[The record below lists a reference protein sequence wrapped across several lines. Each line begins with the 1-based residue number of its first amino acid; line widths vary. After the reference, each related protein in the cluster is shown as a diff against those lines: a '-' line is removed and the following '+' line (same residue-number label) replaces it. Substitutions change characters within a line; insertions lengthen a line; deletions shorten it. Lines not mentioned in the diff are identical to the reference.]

1 MKIGLIGAGRLG
13 ICLALLMENAG
24 YDVLVSDIREDY
36 VDNLNKKIIKTA
48 EPHVTEHL
56 REATNLEA
64 TTDNKRVI
72 RECDIIFTLVATPS
86 LDSGDYDVT
95 AVWNVV
101 RDFQT
106 VSNVEGKTLIVGCT
120 TNPGDCQRF
129 QEQLTSYGVSVVYN
143 PEFIAQGSII
153 KDLTHAD
160 MVLLG
165 GNNDEVLEVLS
176 EMYKKI
182 QVIKPRISRM
192 STTAAEVVKLAV
204 NCYLTTKISYANML
218 GEVMSLAGMDDE
230 IETVLGAIG
239 SDSRVGSKYLRYGY
253 GFGGPCLPR
262 DNRSFAAFAKKLG
275 LTYNLGQTTDDFNRE
290 HAIFLKNYFI
300 NKNVDKLPYYFTYIS
315 YKKGTDILTES
326 QQYRLCRDLLGAG
339 YSVYVDDIDAIID
352 QVKDLLTKQY
362 GDKIKFGKPPENIK
376 TFAIN
381 L

>member
-1 MKIGLIGAGRLG
+1 LK
-13 ICLALLMENAG
+13 
-24 YDVLVSDIREDY
+24 
-36 VDNLNKKIIKTA
+36 
-48 EPHVTEHL
+48 
-56 REATNLEA
+56 EAINLEA

-95 AVWNVV
+95 AVWNVI

-106 VSNVEGKTLIVGCT
+106 SSNVEGKTLIVGCT

-129 QEQLTSYGVSVVYN
+129 QDQLTSYGVSVVYN

-153 KDLTHAD
+153 RDLTHAD

-165 GNNDEVLEVLS
+165 GNNEEVLEILS

-182 QVIKPRISRM
+182 QVTKPRISRM

-230 IETVLGAIG
+230 IEIVLNAIG
-239 SDSRVGSKYLRYGY
+239 ADSRVGSKYLRYGY

-275 LTYNLGQTTDDFNRE
+275 LTYNLGQTTDDFNRQ
-290 HAIFLKNYFI
+290 HAAFLKNYFI
-300 NKNVDKLPYYFTYIS
+300 DKNVDKLPYYFTYIS

-326 QQYRLCRDLLGAG
+326 QQYRLCIDLLGSG
-339 YSVYVDDIDAIID
+339 YTVYVDDINAIID
-352 QVKDLLTKQY
+352 QVKDLLTNQY